1 MAGALGS
8 AIGIEIVG
16 ILSGVTLERFWRI
29 DDRPRAV
36 LALFLLIT
44 YTIVAMYI
52 LRHNTILW
60 PIPIIAA
67 VVYLV
72 SALAE
77 SAGEIIEQQ
86 VTSQADDA
94 AWQRRQEE
102 QEAEFE
108 RQLKLQQ
115 QRDRTAVKL
124 AKLGA
129 FTLPGIVPTAAIRHL
144 QRYCRLAVRLGQSMG
159 RWPAVIGYSI
169 PCALIVQRFW
179 TITAIYTAITITKT
193 MKTFTMYRITV
204 PAAGCVFIR
213 RTVNGAYVMRRNDAH
228 KSNYTMAALGHTDGN
243 RGEAI

>member
-1 MAGALGS
+1 MRYLIWSGRIATPMAMVAILFYEISHSVSVDGWWVYIIMAGALGS
-8 AIGIEIVG
+8 AVGIEIVG

-29 DDRPRAV
+29 HDRPRTL
-36 LALFLLIT
+36 LALVLLIT

-86 VTSQADDA
+86 VTNQADAA

-124 AKLGA
+124 AKLESEPA
-129 FTLPGIVPTAAIRHL
+129 
-144 QRYCRLAVRLGQSMG
+144 QSQH
-159 RWPAVIGYSI
+159 RASIEPAQSYQCEDCYRTFGTVQ
-169 PCALIVQRFW
+169 ALNAHSRFCSGE
-179 TITAIYTAITITKT
+179 
-193 MKTFTMYRITV
+193 
-204 PAAGCVFIR
+204 PAPSA
-213 RTVNGAYVMRRNDAH
+213 NGHAQ
-228 KSNYTMAALGHTDGN
+228 
-243 RGEAI
+243 

>member
-1 MAGALGS
+1 MHYLIWSGRIATPMAMVSILFYEITHSVSVGGWWVYIIMAGALGS

-102 QEAEFE
+102 REAEFE

-124 AKLGA
+124 AKLEGEKRQDKRRVERQE
-129 FTLPGIVPTAAIRHL
+129 TGNLPSDWRQLSQRQKHDLAHAAREERENMFPELAGRTRREWHS
-144 QRYCRLAVRLGQSMG
+144 RLDKL
-159 RWPAVIGYSI
+159 
-169 PCALIVQRFW
+169 
-179 TITAIYTAITITKT
+179 
-193 MKTFTMYRITV
+193 
-204 PAAGCVFIR
+204 AAQ
-213 RTVNGAYVMRRNDAH
+213 N
-228 KSNYTMAALGHTDGN
+228 GHT
-243 RGEAI
+243 

>member
-1 MAGALGS
+1 MHYLIWSGRIATPMAMVAILFYEITHSVNVEGWWFYVIMAGALGS

-29 DDRPRAV
+29 DDRPRTL
-36 LALFLLIT
+36 LALVLLIT

-86 VTSQADDA
+86 VTSQAKDV

-124 AKLGA
+124 AKLTTGKRSDA
-129 FTLPGIVPTAAIRHL
+129 RLDKAGSNGHLPGDFRLLDEQQKEQIADLTTSELTQMADISDSTAR
-144 QRYCRLAVRLGQSMG
+144 
-159 RWPAVIGYSI
+159 RWKRQVSA
-169 PCALIVQRFW
+169 
-179 TITAIYTAITITKT
+179 
-193 MKTFTMYRITV
+193 
-204 PAAGCVFIR
+204 
-213 RTVNGAYVMRRNDAH
+213 NGHAQ
-228 KSNYTMAALGHTDGN
+228 
-243 RGEAI
+243 

>member
-1 MAGALGS
+1 MHYLIWSGRIATPMAMVAILFYEITHSVNVEGWWFYVIMAGALGS

-29 DDRPRAV
+29 DDRPRTL
-36 LALFLLIT
+36 LALVLLIT

-124 AKLGA
+124 AKLESEPA
-129 FTLPGIVPTAAIRHL
+129 
-144 QRYCRLAVRLGQSMG
+144 QSQHSASIE
-159 RWPAVIGYSI
+159 PAHSYQCEDCYRTFGTVQ
-169 PCALIVQRFW
+169 ALNAHSRFCSGE
-179 TITAIYTAITITKT
+179 
-193 MKTFTMYRITV
+193 
-204 PAAGCVFIR
+204 PAPSA
-213 RTVNGAYVMRRNDAH
+213 NGHAQ
-228 KSNYTMAALGHTDGN
+228 
-243 RGEAI
+243 